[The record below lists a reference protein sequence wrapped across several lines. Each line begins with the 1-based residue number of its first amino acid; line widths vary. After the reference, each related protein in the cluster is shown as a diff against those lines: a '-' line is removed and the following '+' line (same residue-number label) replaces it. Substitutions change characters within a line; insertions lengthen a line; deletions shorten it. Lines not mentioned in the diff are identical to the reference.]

1 MDPSN
6 MDFESSFPND
16 NGNEPST
23 TQKVSEEESTSTQL
37 RKERQAVVQN
47 TATQLES
54 ILNDVKGTT
63 KRLLDEITI
72 YLEEAESVT
81 IDYMKC
87 QESQREE
94 AHRLE
99 AVQPD
104 VEGATHRFLQQ
115 AQAQLAMAVGHVTTD
130 SDEVDVETMYSNGG
144 DNYE

>member
-1 MDPSN
+1 
-6 MDFESSFPND
+6 MDFESSFRND
-16 NGNEPST
+16 EGVKPSNA
-23 TQKVSEEESTSTQL
+23 QELSEKESMSTQL
-37 RKERQAVVQN
+37 RKDRQAVVQT

-63 KRLLDEITI
+63 KRLLDEISF
-72 YLEEAESVT
+72 YMKEAESVT
-81 IDYMKC
+81 VDYMRC

-115 AQAQLAMAVGHVTTD
+115 AQAQLAMADGHTPTEL
-130 SDEVDVETMYSNGG
+130 DEVDVETMFSNDG

>member
-1 MDPSN
+1 

-16 NGNEPST
+16 KGIEPST
-23 TQKVSEEESTSTQL
+23 AQELSEKELMSTQL
-37 RKERQAVVQN
+37 RKDRHQAVVQT

-63 KRLLDEITI
+63 KRLLDETSI
-72 YLEEAESVT
+72 YMKEAESVT
-81 IDYMKC
+81 ADYMRC

-104 VEGATHRFLQQ
+104 VEGATHCFLQQ
-115 AQAQLAMAVGHVTTD
+115 AQAQLAMADGHMPTEL
-130 SDEVDVETMYSNGG
+130 DEVDVETMFPNDG
-144 DNYE
+144 DNYG